1 MNKLQVTLGVS
12 VLPLLLAGCGP
23 KPQAQQQAAP
33 VAQSFQKPLVS
44 AHPVDPKAITQT
56 VTVKG
61 LLPSTNSQ
69 VRLSTISPNGK
80 RDPFAAVVPLP
91 GSLTALVTKTP
102 QVTPPSQPKSAVP
115 LAPIARNPAGTGIRL
130 TPQSWPAPVTPQ
142 VLPPLPVSN
151 LPVLPVNQLPP
162 APLSVSPTSLAEAIE
177 ITGVVQTSGRLVAI
191 IKAPDEQT
199 ARYVQVGES
208 MSGGRVVLKQIVM
221 SRQGEPRVI
230 LQENG
235 VQVTK
240 SIGA

>member
-1 MNKLQVTLGVS
+1 MHKLQITLGVS

-33 VAQSFQKPLVS
+33 VAQTFQKPLVS
-44 AHPVDPKAITQT
+44 AHPVTAKPITQT

-69 VRLSTISPNGK
+69 VRLSTVSSNGK

-91 GSLTALVTKTP
+91 GSLTALVTKVP
-102 QVTPPSQPKSAVP
+102 QATPSQPKSAMPVAP
-115 LAPIARNPAGTGIRL
+115 ITKAPVDPGVSLAPP
-130 TPQSWPAPVTPQ
+130 SWPAPVAPQ

-162 APLSVSPTSLAEAIE
+162 APLSVSPTRLAEAIE
-177 ITGVVQTSGRLVAI
+177 VTGVVQTAGRLVAI
-191 IKAPDEQT
+191 IKAPDDQT

-221 SRQGEPRVI
+221 GRQGEPRVI